1 MLIEINNTTKSKIDL
16 ALMKKATEI
25 FLKTYQ
31 QEKKEVSI
39 ALVANAVIKKLNKI
53 YRKKDKTTDVLS
65 FSGEDNY
72 LGEIII
78 NYAQIKLQA
87 KTKGW
92 AIKKELAFILIHG
105 LLHLIGYDDKTIRGS
120 EEMERRGKDVMQLL
134 L

>member
-16 ALMKKATEI
+16 ALMKKATET
-25 FLKTYQ
+25 FLKTYR

-39 ALVANAVIKKLNKI
+39 AVVGNNVIKKFNKT
-53 YRKKDKTTDVLS
+53 YRHKDKTTDVLS
-65 FSGEDNY
+65 FSGEDDY

-92 AIKKELAFILIHG
+92 AIKKELIFILIHG

-120 EEMERRGKDVMQLL
+120 REMERRGKDVMQLL